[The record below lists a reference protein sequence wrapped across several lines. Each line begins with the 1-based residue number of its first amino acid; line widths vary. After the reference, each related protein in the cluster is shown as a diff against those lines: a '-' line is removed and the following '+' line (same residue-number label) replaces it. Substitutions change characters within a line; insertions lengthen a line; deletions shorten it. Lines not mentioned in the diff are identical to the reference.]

1 MVQRTFPYLRDFTHL
16 TVRRG
21 SLCGNGDGGH
31 WSEALIARIVALSE
45 VKNMSNAKFFDV
57 NQDFEIDKVVMLER
71 LRRDT
76 NNLSQQLIES
86 GLKSDVSKRVALALA
101 GNLDKS
107 ALDANEQ
114 RFLRQVELFA

>member
-1 MVQRTFPYLRDFTHL
+1 
-16 TVRRG
+16 
-21 SLCGNGDGGH
+21 
-31 WSEALIARIVALSE
+31 
-45 VKNMSNAKFFDV
+45 MSNAKFFDV